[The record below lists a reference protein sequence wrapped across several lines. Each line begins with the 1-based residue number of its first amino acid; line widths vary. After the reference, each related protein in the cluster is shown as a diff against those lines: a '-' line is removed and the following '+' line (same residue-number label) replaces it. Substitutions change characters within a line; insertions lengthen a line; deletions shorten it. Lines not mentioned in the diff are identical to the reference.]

1 MIIGLTGTFGA
12 GKGVVA
18 KFLVSNH
25 NFKHFSAR
33 DFIVEEIKNRDLTVN
48 RDTMTA
54 VANDLRDKFGPTYI
68 LEQLVNKAEK
78 YGGDA
83 VVESIR
89 AVAEAEYVKKKGG
102 YVLAIDADPKIRFNR
117 IIRRNSETDNVSF
130 EKWCKQEQAE
140 SNNSDPAVQNIPGS
154 MAKANKVIVN
164 NKSLSALLFEVEDWL
179 KTLSGDVGGR
189 FLLK

>member
-18 KFLVSNH
+18 KFLVNNY

-33 DFIVEEIKNRDLTVN
+33 DLIVEEVKSRCLPVN
-48 RDTMTA
+48 RDTMTV

-68 LEQLVNKAEK
+68 LEKLVDKAEK

-102 YVLAIDADPKIRFNR
+102 YVLALDADPKIRFKR
-117 IIRRNSETDNVSF
+117 ITRRSSETDNVSF
-130 EKWCKQEQAE
+130 EKWRKQERAE
-140 SNNSDPAVQNIPGS
+140 SNNSDPTMQNIPGA
-154 MAKANKVIVN
+154 MAKADKIIVN
-164 NKSLSALLFEVEDWL
+164 NESLSDLLLAVEDWL
-179 KTLSGDVGGR
+179 KTLNSDDNN
-189 FLLK
+189 